1 MQGAKSLLQSRRF
14 LTLVVYTAIS
24 VVLYFV
30 GKYFQVAAEDVKF
43 LIAALLPIVLALIA
57 AYTVDD
63 MQAARLEQTRLQVES
78 FKK

>member
-14 LTLVVYTAIS
+14 LTLVVYTVIS
-24 VVLYFV
+24 VALYFV